1 MDNLSKKA
9 RSALMAKI
17 KRENTHPEM
26 IVRKFLFSKG
36 FRYRIHDARYP
47 GSPDIVLPKYKTAIF
62 VHGCFWHGHEN
73 CRASR
78 LPTTNVE
85 YWQEKIQQNIERDG
99 RKIDLLKEDGWNV
112 IVIWECMIK
121 NRKRRA
127 MEFQNLLKKLEMQIR

>member
-17 KRENTHPEM
+17 KGKNTCPEM

-36 FRYRIHDARYP
+36 FRYRIHDSRYP
-47 GSPDIVLPKYKTAIF
+47 GSPDIVLPKYHTMIF

-78 LPTTNVE
+78 LQTTNVV
-85 YWQEKIQQNIERDG
+85 YWQNKNLQNVERD
-99 RKIDLLKEDGWNV
+99 RKKIESLEKDGLKV
-112 IVIWECMIK
+112 IVIW
-121 NRKRRA
+121 
-127 MEFQNLLKKLEMQIR
+127 